1 MAKRIIRTLEER
13 MKLSMEMVEKLDAEL
28 DIIYHKKIEM
38 LNDIDC
44 DFISINPSSLSE
56 VVDNEDKI
64 TVIKTTGR
72 FKSIIEDLRKIAIL
86 NEISSYIFLEK
97 VNNKI
102 KYWVI
107 SDKTLDEMLE
117 SDTSNMINNWLKQPI
132 RVIEKYHEIN
142 VNNINKIVRILMKG
156 E

>member
-142 VNNINKIVRILMKG
+142 VNNINKVVRILMEG

>member
-1 MAKRIIRTLEER
+1 
-13 MKLSMEMVEKLDAEL
+13 MKVSVEMIEKLDTEL
-28 DIIYHKKIEM
+28 DIVYHKKIEM
-38 LNDIDC
+38 LNNIDY

-56 VVDNEDKI
+56 VVDDEDKI

-97 VNNKI
+97 INNRI

-117 SDTSNMINNWLKQPI
+117 ADATNMINNWLNQPI
-132 RVIEKYHEIN
+132 KTIEKYHEIN
-142 VNNINKIVRILMKG
+142 VNNINKVVRILMEG